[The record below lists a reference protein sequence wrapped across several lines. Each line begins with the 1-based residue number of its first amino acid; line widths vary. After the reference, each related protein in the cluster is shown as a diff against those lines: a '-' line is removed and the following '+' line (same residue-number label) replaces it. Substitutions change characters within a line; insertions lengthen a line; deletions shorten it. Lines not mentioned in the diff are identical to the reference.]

1 MIEVDLSDAKK
12 KLMWLNIAKE
22 TLWWSVSALLAYIVL
37 KPIVEVIDFKY
48 LLFNILIILMP
59 LHYFRYIV
67 FFRKNIFLQ
76 TKWPKFFVFAL
87 NIQLCIQIIRITQ
100 DILVVVEE
108 QSIQEVMVPNS
119 VHHLSMN
126 QIFHLLYYIKEEL
139 LGFAIA
145 AVLVAVALNL
155 RIMYSFF
162 GFGTKRMQN
171 FVSSS
176 TTKK

>member
-1 MIEVDLSDAKK
+1 MIDVDLNDSKK
-12 KLMWLNIAKE
+12 KLLWLNIAKE
-22 TLWWSVSALLAYIVL
+22 SLWWLVSALLVYIVL
-37 KPIVEVIDFKY
+37 KPIIDVIKYKY
-48 LLFNILIILMP
+48 LAFNILIILMP

-87 NIQLCIQIIRITQ
+87 NIQIVIQIIRVTQ
-100 DILVVVEE
+100 DILIVVEE
-108 QSIQEVMVPNS
+108 QSIKEVMVADS

-162 GFGTKRMQN
+162 GFGTRKMQN
-171 FVSSS
+171 FVSSQ
-176 TTKK
+176 TTK